1 MSIEAL
7 VWALN
12 DAPCSSPT
20 QKLVLIALANHARP
34 DGTSAFPAVATIARY
49 TLLSE
54 RSIRTHLDTLQA
66 EGLIVPCDPS
76 IVAAYISR
84 PDRRPQGWTLRMDR
98 GVQRVQVARER
109 GANDAPNGVQEVP
122 QRGAGD
128 SERGAGGAPEPYITV
143 HEPYREERESPLY
156 EAERLCNLLADLM
169 VENGSRRPPITK
181 GWIAEMDR
189 MMRLDGRTVAETE
202 GAIRWAQNHSFWKAN
217 IMSPTKLRAKF
228 DTMRLQ
234 AENERRNRAPRG
246 YSGIADF
253 LREEQ

>member
-84 PDRRPQGWTLRMDR
+84 PDRRPQGWNLQMGR
-98 GVQRVQVARER
+98 GVQEPQVAARR
-109 GANDAPNGVQEVP
+109 GANDAGNGVQEVP
-122 QRGAGD
+122 ERGAGD

-143 HEPYREERESPLY
+143 HEPSIEERTSELS
-156 EAERLCNLLADLM
+156 EAVRLSNLLADLI
-169 VENGSRRPPITK
+169 EANGSRRPTVTK

-189 MMRLDGRTVAETE
+189 MMRLDGRTLAETE
-202 GAIRWAQNHSFWKAN
+202 GAIRWCQSHSFWKAN
-217 IMSPTKLRAKF
+217 ILSPTKLRAKF

-234 AENERRNRAPRG
+234 AEHERRNRAPRG
-246 YSGIADF
+246 FSGIADF
-253 LREEQ
+253 LREE

>member
-84 PDRRPQGWTLRMDR
+84 TDRRPQGWNLNMG
-98 GVQRVQVARER
+98 GVQRVQVVTER
-109 GANDAPNGVQEVP
+109 GANGAPNGVQEFP

-128 SERGAGGAPEPYITV
+128 SERGAGVAPEPYITV
-143 HEPYREERESPLY
+143 QEPYKGETSQPSS
-156 EAERLCNLLADLM
+156 EAKRLCSLLADLM
-169 VENGSRRPPITK
+169 VRNGSRRPTITK

-202 GAIRWAQNHSFWKAN
+202 GAIRWSQSHSFWKAN
-217 IMSPTKLRAKF
+217 IMSPMKLRAKF

-253 LREEQ
+253 LMEDE